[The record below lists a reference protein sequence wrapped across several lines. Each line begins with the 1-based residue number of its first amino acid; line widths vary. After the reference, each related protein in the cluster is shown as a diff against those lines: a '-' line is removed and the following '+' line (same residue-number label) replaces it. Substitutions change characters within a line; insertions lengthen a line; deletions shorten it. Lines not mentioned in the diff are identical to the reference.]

1 MTTKGFRFQV
11 FLRVILMIGFAF
23 SGVYILLNTHVWLVA
38 MWLFLGFLLSV
49 ISLIRY
55 VEKSNRELKYFLL
68 SVAQGDY
75 SNAYN
80 YKKKEELN
88 YAFDTLNEVLKN
100 LRNEKASNLIYLQT
114 VVEHIGTALICFDD
128 NFRII
133 LHNKA
138 ANQLFQK
145 DHLTTVNSIAG
156 YSLELDKKVKEM
168 SNGQKELIK
177 VKIAGEEHNLSVQA
191 TEFWLTEDHYK
202 LVSFQ
207 DIRSELE
214 VKELESWQKLIRV
227 LTHEIKNS
235 VIPIST
241 LSDVIIHLMKDK
253 EDSFSKLGEEESF
266 GDILGGLE
274 TIQARSEG
282 LANFVKTY
290 DQLTKIP
297 SPELEI
303 LKPDTLISRVLT
315 LFKPEL
321 EQKNMEIEK
330 SIDNSISIKADPN
343 LMDQVLVN
351 LIKNAM
357 DALDGSANPKIKV
370 ECAAGYD
377 QASISVSD
385 NGSGIPAEIMDNIFV
400 PFYTTK
406 ESGSGI
412 GLALSRQI
420 LKVQKGTISAKSN
433 ARGTTFTIHLPLSTD
448 N

>member
-1 MTTKGFRFQV
+1 MTIKGFRFQV
-11 FLRVILMIGFAF
+11 FLRVILMISFAF

-38 MWLFLGFLLSV
+38 MWLFLGFILSV
-49 ISLIRY
+49 LSLIRY
-55 VEKSNRELKYFLL
+55 VEKGNRELKYFLL
-68 SVAQGDY
+68 SVAQGDF

-88 YAFDTLNEVLKN
+88 YAFDTLNDVLKN

-114 VVEHIGTALICFDD
+114 VVEHIGTALICFDE
-128 NFRII
+128 NFKIV

-145 DHLTTVNSIAG
+145 DHLTTVNSISG
-156 YSLELDKKVKEM
+156 FSLELDRKIKEL
-168 SNGQKELIK
+168 SNGEKELIK
-177 VKIAGEEHNLSVQA
+177 VKIAGDEHNLSVQA
-191 TEFWLTEDHYK
+191 TEFMLTDDQYK

-241 LSDVIIHLMKDK
+241 LSDVIIHLMKSK
-253 EDSFSKLGEEESF
+253 EDSFIKLGESESF

-274 TIQARSEG
+274 TIQTRSEG

-297 SPELEI
+297 SPEIELLEPGI
-303 LKPDTLISRVLT
+303 LLDRVLL

-321 EQKNMEIEK
+321 EQKGIKVEKDIDK
-330 SIDNSISIKADPN
+330 SIFIMADPN
-343 LMDQVLVN
+343 LLDQVFVN
-351 LIKNAM
+351 LIKNAL
-357 DALDGSANPKIKV
+357 DALESKSNPKIKLK
-370 ECAAGYD
+370 CISGFDRAD
-377 QASISVSD
+377 ISISD
-385 NGSGIPAEIMDNIFV
+385 NGSGIPTEIMENIFV

-420 LKVQKGTISAKSN
+420 LKVQKGSISAKSN
-433 ARGTTFTIHLPLSTD
+433 SLGTTFNIHLPLKND